1 MLFEGK
7 IKGKKNFELVAKNY
21 QSHLVFYA
29 PFITVALTLWSMEG
43 HISDWWL
50 FQELSNPG
58 AQFNN

>member
-43 HISDWWL
+43 HISDW
-50 FQELSNPG
+50 
-58 AQFNN
+58 